1 MNTITNE
8 AGMTIVIAKGR
19 SVVEAFRSRTIT
31 MDKEKTF
38 QVYAWLN
45 KVWEE
50 FVKPK
55 VKENPCQ
62 KYHRL
67 LLKVQNLH
75 VGESTFNGL
84 LFCVVLLNADG
95 TFGEARLLMAT
106 TDENG
111 QVTGVSEPAG
121 LTFDKLSIR

>member
-1 MNTITNE
+1 
-8 AGMTIVIAKGR
+8 
-19 SVVEAFRSRTIT
+19 
-31 MDKEKTF
+31 
-38 QVYAWLN
+38 
-45 KVWEE
+45 
-50 FVKPK
+50 
-55 VKENPCQ
+55 
-62 KYHRL
+62 